1 MIYVGLFVIVILYS
15 NLVATGSAE
24 EKTDIEM
31 QENKYL
37 QMVLLLDI
45 VVLTIFIY
53 IYMIGLARVNKLALE
68 TVAILEN
75 NSTLYKH
82 LILYKDYYFPG
93 LDKSDDPYRQ
103 EVSDGHDQIFK
114 KETSVHIYYL
124 FSHIVEEQFAGR
136 DRNLIPAH
144 LEYLYEV
151 NQSNIDH
158 FNAKQVE
165 GAEKIL
171 GWVIDGAALSAIF
184 AFTISMCLVFVEMM
198 YLQQ

>member
-1 MIYVGLFVIVILYS
+1 MYVGLFTIVILYS
-15 NLVATGSAE
+15 NLVASGTAG
-24 EKTDIEM
+24 EKTDMEM
-31 QENKYL
+31 KENKYM
-37 QMVLLLDI
+37 QMVLMFDI
-45 VVLTIFIY
+45 VILTVFIY
-53 IYMIGLARVNKLALE
+53 IYMIGLARVNKLALD

-103 EVSDGHDQIFK
+103 EVSIGHDKIFK

-184 AFTISMCLVFVEMM
+184 AFTISMCLVFVEIM
-198 YLQQ
+198 YLQ

>member
-1 MIYVGLFVIVILYS
+1 MYVGLFAIVILYS
-15 NLVATGSAE
+15 NLVASSSAG
-24 EKTDIEM
+24 EKTDMEIK
-31 QENKYL
+31 ENKYM
-37 QMVLLLDI
+37 QMVLIFDI
-45 VVLTIFIY
+45 VLLTTFIY
-53 IYMIGLARVNKLALE
+53 IYMIGLARVNKLALD

-82 LILYKDYYFPG
+82 LILYKDYYFPS
-93 LDKSDDPYRQ
+93 LDKSDDLYRQ
-103 EVSDGHDQIFK
+103 EVSDSHDRIFK

-124 FSHIVEEQFAGR
+124 FSHIVEQQFAGR

-184 AFTISMCLVFVEMM
+184 AFTLTM
-198 YLQQ
+198 

>member
-1 MIYVGLFVIVILYS
+1 LYVGIFTIVILYT
-15 NLVATGSAE
+15 NLVASGSAV
-24 EKTDIEM
+24 EKTDMEM
-31 QENKYL
+31 KENKYM
-37 QMVLLLDI
+37 QMVLMFDI
-45 VVLTIFIY
+45 VILTVFIY
-53 IYMIGLARVNKLALE
+53 IYMIGLARINKLALE

-103 EVSDGHDQIFK
+103 EVSNGHDKIFK

-124 FSHIVEEQFAGR
+124 FSHIVEEQFR
-136 DRNLIPAH
+136 CKDRNLIPAH

-184 AFTISMCLVFVEMM
+184 AFTISM
-198 YLQQ
+198 